1 MAYYPPVAFHFRVDF
16 DLSGVSGDD
25 ILFREVSAIESGLT
39 EKTISEGGENRFVHK
54 LPVRGQYPD
63 LVLKR
68 GLLKGS
74 AVAKWCR
81 DAIEDLDIEPIT
93 VTVTIL
99 NDNHEPLQT
108 YNFIN
113 CWPKKWTISNLNA
126 EQNEIVV
133 ETLTLAYQFWKVV

>member
-25 ILFREVSAIESGLT
+25 ILFREVSGIESGLT

-81 DAIEDLDIEPIT
+81 DAIENLDIDPIT

-99 NDNHEPLQT
+99 NEKHEPLQT

-113 CWPKKWTISNLNA
+113 CWPKKWTVSNLNA

-133 ETLTLAYQFWKVV
+133 ETLTLAYQYWKVA

>member
-16 DLSGVSGDD
+16 DLADASGND
-25 ILFREVSAIESGLT
+25 ILFREVSGIESGLT
-39 EKTISEGGENRFVHK
+39 EKTVNEGGENRFVHK

-68 GLLKGS
+68 GLLKDS
-74 AVAKWCR
+74 AVAQWCR
-81 DAIEDLDIEPIT
+81 DAIEDMDIEPIT
-93 VTVTIL
+93 VTVSIL
-99 NDNHEPLQT
+99 NENHEPLET

-113 CWPKKWTISNLNA
+113 CWPKKWAISNLNA

-133 ETLTLAYQFWKVV
+133 ETLTLAYQYWQNA